1 MARWYSC
8 NVLNPGAQILN
19 LWQFV
24 AKSDK
29 FHLQREESKLPS
41 EALPEKVVG
50 KDWQTLFQPR
60 LNIAWL
66 LTDKVFLRVIQ
77 LPKSDFAEM
86 QSMVELQ
93 LEKLSPLPVTQIV
106 WGFELL
112 PQTEGEMQ
120 TAIVII
126 IARSHIEEFLGE
138 LEGHGYL
145 ADRLELPFIDQLRAT
160 DLRENGVWIYPGP
173 GTNNHS
179 GLVAWWYD
187 GTLRNL
193 SLIHLPPEEDRQARL
208 QEQLAHMNWAGELEG
223 WLTSTPRYFLVADEA
238 AAAEWS
244 PLFTSQQTVQILP
257 PLPAPD
263 LAALTA
269 TRATREDLRTN
280 LLPPEYAVRYRQR
293 LVERLWVR
301 GLGAILL
308 IYLAG
313 VVVYLGWV
321 QYAKFHQRG
330 LEKQMTS
337 VGVQY
342 TNTVQLRERVRVM
355 QDQVDLQ
362 FAALNSYKAVA
373 ENLPPE
379 LTLDTLTFERGRK
392 ITLFGTAAKDDFGKV
407 QDFNEA
413 LRKTTVKNLPL
424 FSKLSAPNSS
434 PRGNQMSWNFSC
446 DIKQTEPE

>member
-29 FHLQREESKLPS
+29 FHLHREESKLPS

-93 LEKLSPLPVTQIV
+93 LEKLSPLPVAQIV

-120 TAIVII
+120 TAIIII
-126 IARSHIEEFLGE
+126 IARGHIEEFLGQ

-173 GTNNHS
+173 GMNNHS
-179 GLVAWWYD
+179 GLVAWWYE

-223 WLTSTPRYFLVADEA
+223 WLTSMPRYFLVADEA

-244 PLFTSQQTVQILP
+244 PLFTSEQTVQILP

-269 TRATREDLRTN
+269 KRATREDLRTN

-330 LEKQMTS
+330 LEKQMSS

-379 LTLDTLTFERGRK
+379 LTLDTLTFERGRR

-413 LRKTTVKNLPL
+413 LRKATVKNLPL
-424 FSKLSAPNSS
+424 FSKISAPNSS